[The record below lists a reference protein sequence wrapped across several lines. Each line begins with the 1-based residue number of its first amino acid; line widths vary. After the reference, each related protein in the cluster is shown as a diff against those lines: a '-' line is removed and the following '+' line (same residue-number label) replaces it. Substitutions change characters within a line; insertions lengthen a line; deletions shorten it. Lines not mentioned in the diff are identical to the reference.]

1 MKYME
6 YTEQGR
12 YLNRAILVA
21 PTHEECDKLTASV
34 RGKLK
39 EAEVLRGAG
48 RETEVFRSWNKPKAW
63 LKDASNFQP
72 GMTITDEPGIY
83 EEGLVGVRIENELL
97 VVEHMETKYGKFYAF
112 QPITY
117 LPIDTT
123 PVVLELMNEEE
134 ISWLNDYH
142 QMVYDTLSPRMTERE
157 RIWLKEKTKP
167 LEK

>member
-1 MKYME
+1 M
-6 YTEQGR
+6 T
-12 YLNRAILVA
+12 NHV
-21 PTHEECDKLTASV
+21 P
-34 RGKLK
+34 
-39 EAEVLRGAG
+39 
-48 RETEVFRSWNKPKAW
+48 
-63 LKDASNFQP
+63 FQP

-112 QPITY
+112 QPFTY

>member
-1 MKYME
+1 
-6 YTEQGR
+6 
-12 YLNRAILVA
+12 
-21 PTHEECDKLTASV
+21 
-34 RGKLK
+34 
-39 EAEVLRGAG
+39 
-48 RETEVFRSWNKPKAW
+48 
-63 LKDASNFQP
+63 
-72 GMTITDEPGIY
+72 MTITDEPGIY

-112 QPITY
+112 QPFTY

-142 QMVYDTLSPRMTERE
+142 QMVYDTLRPRMTERE

>member
-1 MKYME
+1 M
-6 YTEQGR
+6 GFVGP
-12 YLNRAILVA
+12 I
-21 PTHEECDKLTASV
+21 HEGPQS
-34 RGKLK
+34 
-39 EAEVLRGAG
+39 LRM
-48 RETEVFRSWNKPKAW
+48 TNHVP
-63 LKDASNFQP
+63 FQP